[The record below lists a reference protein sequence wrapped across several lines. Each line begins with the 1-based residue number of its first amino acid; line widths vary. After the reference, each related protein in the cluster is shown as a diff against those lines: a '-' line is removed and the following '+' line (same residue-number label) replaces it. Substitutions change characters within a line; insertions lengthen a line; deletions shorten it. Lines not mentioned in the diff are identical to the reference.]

1 MEDPAMRKFA
11 MAAAL
16 LTTPGVVGCGGSPPT
31 IINSTTR
38 TEEQVIE
45 LRKEADQ
52 VAAQERANL
61 AGERYFPRDEE
72 AERVEAEERANLA
85 TTPRR

>member
-1 MEDPAMRKFA
+1 MRRFP
-11 MAAAL
+11 MAAPL
-16 LTTPGVVGCGGSPPT
+16 LAVAGMAGCGGPPPT
-31 IINSTTR
+31 IIDAAPR
-38 TEEQVIE
+38 TEEQLIR
-45 LRKEADQ
+45 LGKEADR

-61 AGERYFPRDEE
+61 AGVRYFPRDEE